1 MNPTLVQ
8 QAILIVVSLGLAV
21 AVRRG
26 AQTGR
31 LSFGTA
37 AMWTGLAALGLVA
50 SALIPSVGRIGS
62 ILGLL
67 PAAVFAGAASAL
79 LAGIAFSL
87 STRVSELESDRRDL
101 AEVMGCS
108 TVHPAVPA
116 ATSGDDMLAIVPAF
130 NESRSVA
137 DVVTSLRSIGLPV
150 LVIDDGSTDA
160 TADVAR
166 SAGASVLRLPINLGV
181 GGALRAGLRTAV
193 QHGYQQVVQCDADGQ
208 HPIGSIQTLIEE
220 QREAP
225 EDLLIGSRFTAGFS
239 EVQGFAR
246 TAAIRLLAT
255 IASRASGAR
264 ISDSTS
270 GLRII
275 QQPLLGELADKLERH
290 YLGDTFEV
298 VVAAGKAGYTIVEMP
313 IQMVERSY
321 GTSTASAATAA
332 RMTLRAL
339 LTASLRFYRP
349 FAPAA
354 SRTRCG

>member
-1 MNPTLVQ
+1 MLE
-8 QAILIVVSLGLAV
+8 LA
-21 AVRRG
+21 
-26 AQTGR
+26 T
-31 LSFGTA
+31 
-37 AMWTGLAALGLVA
+37 
-50 SALIPSVGRIGS
+50 
-62 ILGLL
+62 
-67 PAAVFAGAASAL
+67 
-79 LAGIAFSL
+79 
-87 STRVSELESDRRDL
+87 
-101 AEVMGCS
+101 
-108 TVHPAVPA
+108 
-116 ATSGDDMLAIVPAF
+116 
-130 NESRSVA
+130 
-137 DVVTSLRSIGLPV
+137 
-150 LVIDDGSTDA
+150 
-160 TADVAR
+160 
-166 SAGASVLRLPINLGV
+166 NLGV
-181 GGALRAGLRTAV
+181 GGALRAGLRYAQMQGFTGV
-193 QHGYQQVVQCDADGQ
+193 LQCDGDGQ
-208 HPIGSIQTLIEE
+208 HPTSSVAALLKQRTEQT
-220 QREAP
+220 
-225 EDLLIGSRFTAGFS
+225 DLLIGSRFTAGFS